1 MLNKNNR
8 ISLLLNDLRFHVSPT
23 TLPVR
28 AEQLRVRLA
37 QLPKTLITSAI
48 AEIFFVVML
57 WEKTVT
63 SHLLIWLGC
72 LLTLHIVVM
81 LGIQS
86 FQNGLSTET
95 QCRTLSRRLTLAG
108 WVTGLVWGVGV
119 MHLYPLDL
127 WSQFF
132 VICVMV
138 GMVAGA
144 TMMNPTHLPSL
155 FAYVLCM
162 ILPLTFRVLIEHNEI
177 HWGLGLMLLL
187 FLIAMMTAAQFLN
200 RLIYETLVQRFS
212 NITLASKLTHLNAD
226 LEIKV
231 EARTAQLLQQSIELE
246 MVRDVTI
253 VAMGILADARDEETG
268 NHLKRT
274 QNYMR
279 VLAVQLRNHPRFQ
292 HFLNDANIETLV
304 KMAPLHDIGKVGIP
318 DYILNKPGK
327 LTAEE
332 FEIMKRHPT
341 LGGEALAAAESS
353 LPAPSKFLHIG
364 REIASS
370 HHEKW
375 DGSGYPQGLRG
386 DDIPIS
392 ARLMAIADVYDA
404 LISKRP
410 YKVPFSHALAED
422 FIRKGRGNHFDP
434 DVTDAFLALQDEFQK
449 IAKQYED

>member
-1 MLNKNNR
+1 MSIKNNR
-8 ISLLLNDLRFHVSPT
+8 IAIFANDLRFHINPS

-28 AEQLRVRLA
+28 AEQLRVRIE
-37 QLPKTLITSAI
+37 QLPRTLAASSIV
-48 AEIFFVVML
+48 EIFFVAML
-57 WEKTVT
+57 WEKTTT
-63 SHLLIWLGC
+63 SNLLLWLGC
-72 LLTLHIVVM
+72 LLALHVVVL

-86 FQNGLSTET
+86 IQNGLSTEN
-95 QCRTLSRRLTLAG
+95 QCRILSRRLTLAG
-108 WVTGLVWGVGV
+108 SVTGLVWGVGV
-119 MHLYPLDL
+119 LYLYPLDL

-155 FAYVLCM
+155 FAYVLGM
-162 ILPLTFRVLIEHNEI
+162 MLPLTFRVLVEHNEI

-187 FLIAMMTAAQFLN
+187 FLFSMLGAAQFLN
-200 RLIYETLVQRFS
+200 RLIYEALVQRFA
-212 NITLASKLTHLNAD
+212 NITLASKLTHMNAD
-226 LEIKV
+226 LEMKV
-231 EARTAQLLQQSIELE
+231 EARTAQLQQQSVEIE

-279 VLAVQLRNHPRFQ
+279 VLAVQLRNHPRFN
-292 HFLNDANIETLV
+292 HFLNDANIETLY

-327 LTAEE
+327 LTMEE

-404 LISKRP
+404 LISRRP
-410 YKVPFSHALAED
+410 YKEPFPHVFAEN
-422 FIRKGRGNHFDP
+422 FIREGRGSHFDP
-434 DVTDAFLALQDEFQK
+434 DVADAFLSLQDEFQK